1 MVSEVRERR
10 RDARRE
16 TTRGEDAAE
25 KIHASIDAAVISR
38 GADAGARARGGR
50 NVAGVQTS
58 DRYRSI
64 DRSFGTRAL
73 SGIYMCKQSERGTE
87 EWVGSLSFRSLK
99 YKIVSPRLTEGI
111 VTTTRS
117 VLDDCRRQWW
127 RHRSCREDAGSR
139 RRLRHEQPHHRENWG
154 PG

>member
-64 DRSFGTRAL
+64 IVRSGRGPCQEYICVNRARGAL
-73 SGIYMCKQSERGTE
+73 KSGWAVLRFC
-87 EWVGSLSFRSLK
+87 SLK

>member
-16 TTRGEDAAE
+16 TKRGEDAAE

-64 DRSFGTRAL
+64 IVRSGRGPCQE
-73 SGIYMCKQSERGTE
+73 SIYMCKQSERGTE
-87 EWVGSLSFRSLK
+87 EWVGSPSLLLAQ
-99 YKIVSPRLTEGI
+99 IQNCFAET
-111 VTTTRS
+111 
-117 VLDDCRRQWW
+117 D
-127 RHRSCREDAGSR
+127 
-139 RRLRHEQPHHRENWG
+139 
-154 PG
+154 